1 MNYWPL
7 LGVAVVVAGFVLKR
21 NPLLVVVVA
30 GVVSGLAAGMG
41 VGDLLALI
49 GNSFVSNRSLLL
61 FVLTLP
67 VIGLLEHH
75 GLRERAQ
82 AWIAGF
88 RSMTLAR
95 LLVSYLGLRQLLSM
109 FGLIDLAGH
118 AQTVRPLLAPMSEAA
133 AARGGDALSG
143 SERERIR
150 ALAAATDNV
159 GRFFGEDVFLAFGA
173 VLLIQ
178 GFYERQGIPLEPLAI
193 ALWALPTAIAAFVI
207 HAVRIAWL
215 QRGLA
220 ARHGNRGT
228 GPANEAAAGG
238 GEREPA
244 QP

>member
-7 LGVAVVVAGFVLKR
+7 LGVAVVVIGFVLKR
-21 NPLLVVVVA
+21 NPVLVVVAA

-49 GNSFVSNRSLLL
+49 GNSFVSNRALLL

-67 VIGLLEHH
+67 VIGLLERY

-95 LLVSYLGLRQLLSM
+95 LLIAYLGLRQLLSM

-133 AARGGDALSG
+133 ADGDRPLDAPA
-143 SERERIR
+143 RERVR

-178 GFYERQGIPLEPLAI
+178 GFYERQGIHLEPLAI

-207 HAVRIAWL
+207 HAVRIVWFQKRLRDDAE
-215 QRGLA
+215 G
-220 ARHGNRGT
+220 
-228 GPANEAAAGG
+228 
-238 GEREPA
+238 
-244 QP
+244 

>member
-7 LGVAVVVAGFVLKR
+7 LGVAVVVAGFVTRR
-21 NPLLVVVVA
+21 NPVLVVVVA
-30 GVVSGLAAGMG
+30 GLVSGLAAGMG
-41 VGDLLALI
+41 IGDLLSLL
-49 GNSFVSNRSLLL
+49 GTSFISNRALLL

-82 AWIAGF
+82 GWIAGF
-88 RSMTLAR
+88 RSLTLAR
-95 LLVSYLGLRQLLSM
+95 LLVNYLGLRQVLSM

-133 AARGGDALSG
+133 A
-143 SERERIR
+143 ERERPLDEANRMRVR

-178 GFYERQGIPLEPLAI
+178 GFYERQGIHLEPLAI

-207 HAVRIAWL
+207 HAVRIAWVA
-215 QRGLA
+215 RSIRRHNPAGTTPHA
-220 ARHGNRGT
+220 AD
-228 GPANEAAAGG
+228 
-238 GEREPA
+238 
-244 QP
+244 